1 MVMQRFT
8 GLPELRRLCP
18 QSRCRSTATNY
29 IKRFPFSISMIIVL
43 LGPPGSGKGTLSE
56 RLEKE
61 FGLFHLSPGQ
71 LLREEVKRGTPLG
84 KKIAS
89 YIDKGHLVPTNF
101 VVEMVRLEMRGKKKV
116 ILDGFP
122 RNREQAEAFADV
134 KVDLVLYLDVSEKI
148 AVERLS
154 GRRVCTQQK
163 HGFHM
168 RYFPPKKKLVCD
180 YDGSSLTKRKDDAP
194 KVVKE
199 RFLVYEKETKPV
211 IAYYRKKGL
220 LMEVDGN
227 GDPGDVYG
235 AVKRIVRTL

>member
-1 MVMQRFT
+1 MRIM
-8 GLPELRRLCP
+8 
-18 QSRCRSTATNY
+18 
-29 IKRFPFSISMIIVL
+29 L

-61 FGLFHLSPGQ
+61 LGFFHLSPGQ
-71 LLREEVKRGTPLG
+71 LLREEVKKRTPLG

-134 KVDLVLYLDVSEKI
+134 KIDLVLYLDVSEKV

-163 HGFHM
+163 HGYHV
-168 RYFPPKKKLVCD
+168 RYFPPQKRGICD
-180 YDGSSLTKRKDDAP
+180 FDGSLLTTRKDDAP

-211 IAYYRKKGL
+211 MAYYRKKGL
-220 LMEVDGN
+220 LREVDGN
-227 GDPGDVYG
+227 REPGDVYA
-235 AVKRIVRTL
+235 AVKKIIRTL

>member
-1 MVMQRFT
+1 MLIV
-8 GLPELRRLCP
+8 
-18 QSRCRSTATNY
+18 SRAIKSSILAANY
-29 IKRFPFSISMIIVL
+29 INRISFSFLMRIML

-56 RLEKE
+56 HLEKE
-61 FGLFHLSPGQ
+61 FGFFHLSPGQ
-71 LLREEVKRGTPLG
+71 LLREEVKKGTSLG

-134 KVDLVLYLDVSEKI
+134 KIDMVLYLDVSEKI

-154 GRRVCTQQK
+154 GRRVCLKQK

-168 RYFPPKKKLVCD
+168 RYFPPKKREICD

-199 RFLVYEKETKPV
+199 RFRVYEKETKPV

-227 GDPGDVYG
+227 GNPGDVYG
-235 AVKRIVRTL
+235 EVKKIIRMRATRRGVQKQ

>member
-1 MVMQRFT
+1 MRIM
-8 GLPELRRLCP
+8 
-18 QSRCRSTATNY
+18 
-29 IKRFPFSISMIIVL
+29 L

-61 FGLFHLSPGQ
+61 LGFFHLSPGQ
-71 LLREEVKRGTPLG
+71 LLREEVKRGTSLG
-84 KKIAS
+84 KRIAS

-134 KVDLVLYLDVSEKI
+134 KIDLVLYLDVSEKV

-154 GRRVCTQQK
+154 GRRVCVQQK
-163 HGFHM
+163 HGFHVHH
-168 RYFPPKKKLVCD
+168 FPPKKKGVCD
-180 YDGSSLTKRKDDAP
+180 HDGSSLTKRKDDAP
-194 KVVKE
+194 AIVRE
-199 RFLVYEKETKPV
+199 RFLVYRKETQPV

-220 LMEVDGN
+220 LREVDGN
-227 GDPGDVYG
+227 RDPGDVYRE
-235 AVKRIVRTL
+235 VKRIIMMGAPRKRVQKRK